1 MSKKTP
7 AADPAIT
14 PDPVG
19 VPDTSTPD
27 LFAPEQAAPEPSLE
41 EQALVALRAGNMLE
55 YRSLVEKHL
64 AQSLGSVRGGIV
76 QPE

>member
-1 MSKKTP
+1 MSKKKP
-7 AADPAIT
+7 AADPVFT

-19 VPDTSTPD
+19 VPEQA
-27 LFAPEQAAPEPSLE
+27 APEQAAPEQGAPEPSLE
-41 EQALVALRAGNMLE
+41 EQALTALRAGNMLE
-55 YRSLVEKHL
+55 YRRLLEKHL